1 VGTLANLKSE
11 KDAALDFEESKVKV
25 EPLQTLLIPVNY
37 AGAKTMADRLKVFLS
52 KRGQVDIDDR
62 TNTVII
68 KDVADSVKRAKKLI
82 AALDTQ
88 PPRVSITARIVE
100 MANKFTR
107 NIGFSNIKFSSNFA
121 GLNIGEEMTFS
132 SSAGGTSLTT
142 IPASFTSALNTT
154 FQLGEFE
161 SKVKILASPSVSVVA
176 NQPATIRQSVTT
188 YIQSPVITN
197 GQTTITLQPIT
208 AALNMKVTPIVSGE
222 GSIFMTID
230 VQNEIP
236 GATGLSVDTR
246 SVNTQVL
253 VDNGDTTVIGGIFNN
268 TVSTSRGGIPFLSKL
283 PIVGFLLNNNNLSD
297 NRNEIFVFLT
307 ARILNADE
315 SSKRTM

>member
-1 VGTLANLKSE
+1 
-11 KDAALDFEESKVKV
+11 
-25 EPLQTLLIPVNY
+25 
-37 AGAKTMADRLKVFLS
+37 
-52 KRGQVDIDDR
+52 
-62 TNTVII
+62 
-68 KDVADSVKRAKKLI
+68 
-82 AALDTQ
+82 
-88 PPRVSITARIVE
+88 
-100 MANKFTR
+100 
-107 NIGFSNIKFSSNFA
+107 
-121 GLNIGEEMTFS
+121 
-132 SSAGGTSLTT
+132 
-142 IPASFTSALNTT
+142 
-154 FQLGEFE
+154 
-161 SKVKILASPSVSVVA
+161 
-176 NQPATIRQSVTT
+176 
-188 YIQSPVITN
+188 
-197 GQTTITLQPIT
+197 
-208 AALNMKVTPIVSGE
+208 MKVTPIVSGE

-315 SSKRTM
+315 SFKRTM